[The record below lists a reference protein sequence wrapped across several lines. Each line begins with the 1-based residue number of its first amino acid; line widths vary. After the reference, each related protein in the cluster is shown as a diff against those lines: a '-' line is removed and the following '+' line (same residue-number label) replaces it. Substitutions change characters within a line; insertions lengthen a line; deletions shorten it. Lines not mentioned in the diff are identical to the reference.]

1 MLYIRVIYS
10 NAKYKKEVLTYFC
23 RDLALLL
30 FSLVSFLPFCVGQK
44 PGHTIKWGRRLP
56 QKRAKG
62 MVQRQLFF
70 YSREIINS
78 TIFKKMLLSIFPTIR
93 PFYLYVYLLLWM
105 EYFLLLSVFD
115 KSKENEGTR

>member
-1 MLYIRVIYS
+1 
-10 NAKYKKEVLTYFC
+10 
-23 RDLALLL
+23 
-30 FSLVSFLPFCVGQK
+30 
-44 PGHTIKWGRRLP
+44 
-56 QKRAKG
+56 